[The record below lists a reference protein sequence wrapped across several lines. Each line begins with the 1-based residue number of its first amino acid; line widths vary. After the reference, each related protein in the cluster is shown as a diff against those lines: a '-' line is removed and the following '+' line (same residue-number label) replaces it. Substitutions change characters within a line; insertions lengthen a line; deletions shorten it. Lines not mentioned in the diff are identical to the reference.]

1 MVLVSAYS
9 IRFTVIGHI
18 NHNIKVSATNGF
30 FNITF
35 TFTGSETGAFTFY
48 NK

>member
-1 MVLVSAYS
+1 MIFMSAYS
-9 IRFTVIGHI
+9 ISFTVIGYI

-30 FNITF
+30 FNVTF